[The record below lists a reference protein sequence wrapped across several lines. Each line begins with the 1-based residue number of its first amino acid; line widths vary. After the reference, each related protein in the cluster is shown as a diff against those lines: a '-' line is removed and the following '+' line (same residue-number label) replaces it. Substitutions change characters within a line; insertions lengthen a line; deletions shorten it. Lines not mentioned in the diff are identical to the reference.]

1 MVKIYQNHVQS
12 DWRNSEV
19 TTPPVKYATTLPS
32 IRFLLVLGMEVQVLL
47 GFKKLTT
54 APVQEASVHNTSSS
68 ENSDSKISSLASEVD
83 KTSGACG
90 KDNSSLKR
98 PSTFEDENPS
108 KNLRLEFW
116 DDNKSLNKS
125 KQSSVDYII
134 EKESTEN
141 LDSKKPE
148 VPGGPVDQESSDPM
162 NLDLNS
168 NQDGEDGGDDG
179 NGSGDGGDNS
189 SGGGG
194 SSPGGGNSPSG
205 LNKVISSSPVKFSK
219 QKVK

>member
-1 MVKIYQNHVQS
+1 
-12 DWRNSEV
+12 
-19 TTPPVKYATTLPS
+19 
-32 IRFLLVLGMEVQVLL
+32 
-47 GFKKLTT
+47 
-54 APVQEASVHNTSSS
+54 
-68 ENSDSKISSLASEVD
+68 
-83 KTSGACG
+83 
-90 KDNSSLKR
+90 
-98 PSTFEDENPS
+98 
-108 KNLRLEFW
+108 
-116 DDNKSLNKS
+116 LNKS

-205 LNKVISSSPVKFSK
+205 LNKVISSSPEVFETEG
-219 QKVK
+219 KVSESESQETSEGEVEDLD